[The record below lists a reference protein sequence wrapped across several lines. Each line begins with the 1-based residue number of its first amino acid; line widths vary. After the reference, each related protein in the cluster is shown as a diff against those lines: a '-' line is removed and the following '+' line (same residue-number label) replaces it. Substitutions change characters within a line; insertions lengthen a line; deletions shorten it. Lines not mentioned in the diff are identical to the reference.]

1 MSFYSG
7 IPSELL
13 YALPAP
19 VTKNTYTTQAV
30 FSAPATQA
38 VAIVPANFFAGNPNG
53 IGRTLRL
60 TASGTIATTAAATFG
75 FVLGW
80 DPTPGTL
87 GATLATPWPTLAPT
101 AAVTCP
107 WWLDLII
114 EAQAVGSLG
123 LSLQVNGFLKMGTVA
138 SGALATG
145 NQEIL
150 IAGALSTGLI
160 STAQAAI
167 EFWGTW
173 SASAAGNTT
182 TVQQLILAGL
192 N

>member
-30 FSAPATQA
+30 FSAPSTQA

-60 TASGTIATTAAATFG
+60 TASGTIATTSAATFQ

-80 DPTPGTL
+80 DPTVGTL
-87 GATLATPWPTLAPT
+87 GSTLATPWPTLAPT
-101 AAVTCP
+101 AATTCV
-107 WWLDLII
+107 WWLDLLI
-114 EAQAVGSLG
+114 EAQAVGSAG
-123 LSLQVNGFLKMGTVA
+123 LSLQTNGLLRMSTVA
-138 SGALATG
+138 TGVLATA

-150 IAGALSTGLI
+150 IGGALTTGLI

-182 TVQQLILAGL
+182 TVQQMILAGL

>member
-30 FSAPATQA
+30 FSAPVTQA
-38 VAIVPANFFAGNPNG
+38 AAVVPPNFFSGNPNG

-60 TASGTIATTAAATFG
+60 TASGTIATTAAATFN

-87 GATLATPWPTLAPT
+87 GATLATPWPALAPT

-107 WWLDLII
+107 WWLDLLIP
-114 EAQAVGSLG
+114 AQAVGSLG
-123 LSLQVNGFLKMGTVA
+123 LSRQTNGLLRGGPGA
-138 SGALATG
+138 SGTLATG
-145 NQEIL
+145 NH
-150 IAGALSTGLI
+150 GTP
-160 STAQAAI
+160 TAAPPAARLV
-167 EFWGTW
+167 
-173 SASAAGNTT
+173 SPAHAAR
-182 TVQQLILAGL
+182 
-192 N
+192 